1 MGVRSMLQ
9 LRTRQMV
16 PLSTPSKS
24 QAAWTQS
31 WIPQSTKC
39 KIRNSKF
46 SVDIELTSSIS
57 VPLLLVG
64 CLCLPIKQN
73 ILTKLLS
80 RISITELCVYPLCL
94 QAIYPVVS
102 QSDQTPP
109 DAHVCTDQAHTETIL
124 QAVSIYC
131 TLTQGV
137 IFLLMY
143 VQCTLYNRHNSSVS
157 LYSVYIIQSCILPI
171 IPSMMMWGAHNQQ
184 RRKLSIMLFS

>member
-1 MGVRSMLQ
+1 MF
-9 LRTRQMV
+9 T
-16 PLSTPSKS
+16 
-24 QAAWTQS
+24 
-31 WIPQSTKC
+31 
-39 KIRNSKF
+39 
-46 SVDIELTSSIS
+46 
-57 VPLLLVG
+57 
-64 CLCLPIKQN
+64 
-73 ILTKLLS
+73 
-80 RISITELCVYPLCL
+80 PLCL

-143 VQCTLYNRHNSSVS
+143 VQCTLYNRNNSSVS

-184 RRKLSIMLFS
+184 RRKLSIMLFSWGVVRCIFIWPRSFHGHWLTLRLVEFCTRQCSEILYVLASLALGAKAVFHSQTAFWGPRLGIDNKIWKIWTPTPQPLI

>member
-1 MGVRSMLQ
+1 M
-9 LRTRQMV
+9 
-16 PLSTPSKS
+16 
-24 QAAWTQS
+24 
-31 WIPQSTKC
+31 
-39 KIRNSKF
+39 
-46 SVDIELTSSIS
+46 DIELTSSIS

-73 ILTKLLS
+73 IITKLLS

-157 LYSVYIIQSCILPI
+157 LYSVYIIQSCILPM
-171 IPSMMMWGAHNQQ
+171 IPSMMMWRVHNQQ
-184 RRKLSIMLFS
+184 RKKLSNGAILRCGS